1 MVPGNSGWDMWF
13 RPYRKRTH
21 VGGMSNLRRTSE
33 LALRNSAKC
42 TRNFGRSV
50 APVRKNWEW
59 QKAGPGD
66 CLSKTQPSANQQWDV

>member
-50 APVRKNWEW
+50 ALIV
-59 QKAGPGD
+59 
-66 CLSKTQPSANQQWDV
+66 